1 MIRKAGSVADVVCD
15 GLFVILTAIGVVRS
29 LTHAMWRDELEVFM
43 LAQGHAS
50 LFELFRA
57 LDFTGHPGLWP
68 TLVWLIVQATADPVW
83 MQVAHTVLA
92 VAASV
97 IVYRWAPFSKAEK
110 VLLLA
115 GYVLFFEYFVISR
128 SYVLLVLIGFG
139 FLALRQYRPDQR
151 LVPWLLLGLLANTH
165 LLGAIWSIAL
175 GAMLAIEQARRAPV
189 LLAGGAAYLGL
200 LALAVITMTPAPD
213 FGPWGNEFAFD
224 LSRLGSRLSYA
235 VGPFVPLSS
244 DAVKSTFAFLASPD
258 SAAAPKF
265 WNVNAVGDVVALS
278 GTNTEHPLRLALVFA
293 APVAVCWLVARVPLA
308 VLQFVLAYVGIVAFA
323 TIWDFAGDARHQGV
337 VFLAFIAAVWTAR
350 AQRPPTVVS
359 SALFVSLLA
368 INAFAGVLTL
378 ASVSQP
384 FSRSRDAAAWIR
396 QSNLADAFLIGSRD
410 AQVSSVSGYL
420 GRPIYY
426 LECECRGTF
435 VVWNTKRNSM
445 ISDAEFWRR
454 LAVAV
459 DAAGQAEAILIRY
472 RPIAAG
478 ELVSNPA
485 GVSII
490 PLGGFTGAVT
500 DENYWIYRL
509 STAAMSQ
516 TIGK

>member
-1 MIRKAGSVADVVCD
+1 MIRRAGSVADVVCD

-57 LDFTGHPGLWP
+57 LDYTGHPGLWP

-200 LALAVITMTPAPD
+200 LAQA
-213 FGPWGNEFAFD
+213 
-224 LSRLGSRLSYA
+224 
-235 VGPFVPLSS
+235 SS
-244 DAVKSTFAFLASPD
+244 
-258 SAAAPKF
+258 
-265 WNVNAVGDVVALS
+265 
-278 GTNTEHPLRLALVFA
+278 
-293 APVAVCWLVARVPLA
+293 
-308 VLQFVLAYVGIVAFA
+308 
-323 TIWDFAGDARHQGV
+323 
-337 VFLAFIAAVWTAR
+337 
-350 AQRPPTVVS
+350 
-359 SALFVSLLA
+359 
-368 INAFAGVLTL
+368 
-378 ASVSQP
+378 
-384 FSRSRDAAAWIR
+384 
-396 QSNLADAFLIGSRD
+396 
-410 AQVSSVSGYL
+410 
-420 GRPIYY
+420 
-426 LECECRGTF
+426 
-435 VVWNTKRNSM
+435 
-445 ISDAEFWRR
+445 
-454 LAVAV
+454 
-459 DAAGQAEAILIRY
+459 
-472 RPIAAG
+472 
-478 ELVSNPA
+478 
-485 GVSII
+485 
-490 PLGGFTGAVT
+490 
-500 DENYWIYRL
+500 
-509 STAAMSQ
+509 
-516 TIGK
+516 